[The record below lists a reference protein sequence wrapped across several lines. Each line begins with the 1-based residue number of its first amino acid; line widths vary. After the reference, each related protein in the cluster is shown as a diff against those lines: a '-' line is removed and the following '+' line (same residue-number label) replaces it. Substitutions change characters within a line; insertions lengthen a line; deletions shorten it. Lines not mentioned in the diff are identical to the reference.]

1 MITYLPQTSQIHE
14 EAVRQNFEYIES
26 HAVFKTQP
34 YSLTYSRAT
43 ETAADTQLRA
53 ALVASGLVV
62 DNTVP

>member
-1 MITYLPQTSQIHE
+1 MSVTYLPNKTHDEPVQ
-14 EAVRQNFEYIES
+14 QNFDYIES
-26 HAVFKTQP
+26 WAVFKNQP